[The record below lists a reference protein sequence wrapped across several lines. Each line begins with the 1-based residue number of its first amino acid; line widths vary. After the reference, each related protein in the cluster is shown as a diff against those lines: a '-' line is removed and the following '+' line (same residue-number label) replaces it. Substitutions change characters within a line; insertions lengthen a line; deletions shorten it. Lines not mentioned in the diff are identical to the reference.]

1 MCILSDVFPIR
12 CESRDQCF
20 AQPLQLWCCP
30 AVTGNG
36 WFGRH
41 GDSCCQ
47 ICFCSESVHKNKTKG
62 AKLNVFVLSWNLHL
76 AVDLQNPT
84 DNKGSVHMYTYM
96 QTHTQAHTHTHI
108 NTHRHIRA
116 HTHTHTHMY
125 THMYTHMPS
134 LKTETR
140 YLTPKGRAFLRNNQ
154 TTLDFPPDILVVLF
168 SSAVSSTY
176 KMFLSLTP
184 SLP

>member
-1 MCILSDVFPIR
+1 MCTLSNVFPIR

-20 AQPLQLWCCP
+20 AQSLQLRCCP
-30 AVTGNG
+30 AITGNG

-41 GDSCCQ
+41 GGSCCQ
-47 ICFCSESVHKNKTKG
+47 IRFCSESVHKNKTKG

-84 DNKGSVHMYTYM
+84 DNKGSIRMHTY
-96 QTHTQAHTHTHI
+96 
-108 NTHRHIRA
+108 
-116 HTHTHTHMY
+116 THTHMS
-125 THMYTHMPS
+125 S
-134 LKTETR
+134 LKMETR
-140 YLTPKGRAFLRNNQ
+140 YLTPEGRAILKNNQ
-154 TTLDFPPDILVVLF
+154 TTLHFPPDFFVVLF
-168 SSAVSSTY
+168 PSTVSSTY